1 MIVALFAFLHLA
13 IALPLGWI
21 LNIWADEASTLYTTE
36 HGISN
41 ALQHAITDE
50 KQAPLYFWVLSIWR
64 EASSSIFFA
73 RFFSVL
79 CSLLAIGAF
88 WNLARRFFREK
99 AAVFITAVFA
109 LHPFLI
115 WASLEIRVYSLTVL
129 LCILLIRYFHDGFL
143 VDKPVRGARV
153 MYVVIA
159 LVSLYTSYYLGFFLA
174 AGFVALIVSRR
185 FSAARMYFILMAI
198 AGVLFLPLLTAVYL
212 TFSAESEAFSSAPE
226 IGEGLRLLWN
236 FFLTFTLP
244 TELFPP
250 EDSTTISLV
259 RLWIVRAMIAIAA
272 LLLIRN
278 RKRFDSNIIVF
289 AALAAV
295 ISGFFFLAY
304 YFLGGI
310 YVQVRHSAVLF
321 VPTLFLVGLVVN
333 NVLPGGYD
341 SRKIKRPLVAA
352 MAVLLIASFAYAVFT
367 LYPQGVKRGDWA
379 NVAAHIQAN
388 EKPGQAIVVFTV
400 FDALALPYYYKG
412 QNKIVPDSHYFDF
425 QHQAVHGTDFSR
437 RKEAEFVISQIP
449 PEANEIWLIASQKCS
464 LSDVCGP
471 LENFTKANYTIIEE
485 KEFYLEK
492 VFLLRRNSQ

>member
-1 MIVALFAFLHLA
+1 MAVALFAFLHLA
-13 IALPLGWI
+13 IALPLAWI

-36 HGISN
+36 HGIIN
-41 ALQHAITDE
+41 AFSHAITDE
-50 KQAPLYFWVLSIWR
+50 KQAPLYFWTLSIWR

-88 WNLARRFFREK
+88 WGLARRFFSEK
-99 AAVFITAVFA
+99 TAIFVTGIFA

-129 LCILLIRYFHDGFL
+129 LCILLIRYFYDGFL
-143 VDKPVRGARV
+143 LDKPVRSARA
-153 MYVVIA
+153 MYTIIA
-159 LVSLYTSYYLGFFLA
+159 LVSLYTSYYLGFFLV
-174 AGFVALIVSRR
+174 AGFVALLVSRR
-185 FSAARMYFILMAI
+185 FSAAKTYFILMAI

-212 TFSAESEAFSSAPE
+212 TFSAESEAFSAAPSLP
-226 IGEGLRLLWN
+226 EGLRLLWN

-259 RLWIVRAMIAIAA
+259 RLWVVRILLAVSAV
-272 LLLIRN
+272 LLIKN
-278 RKRFDSNIIVF
+278 RAKFDSNIIVF

-304 YFLGGI
+304 YFLGAI

-321 VPTLFLVGLVVN
+321 VPTLLLVALVAN
-333 NVLPGGYD
+333 NVLPGVKTL
-341 SRKIKRPLVAA
+341 RRPLAA
-352 MAVLLIASFAYAVFT
+352 AIALLLIGSFAYSICT
-367 LYPQGVKRGDWA
+367 LYPQATKRGDWA
-379 NVAAHIQAN
+379 RVAAYIQAN
-388 EKPGQAIVVFTV
+388 ERDGQAIVVFTV
-400 FDALALPYYYKG
+400 FDALALPYYYNG
-412 QNKIVPDSHYFDF
+412 RNKIVPSGRYFDF
-425 QHQAVHGTDFSR
+425 QHQAVHGTDLSR
-437 RKEAEFVISQIP
+437 RREAEFVISQIP
-449 PEANEIWLIASQKCS
+449 PDATEIWLIASEKCIVT
-464 LSDVCGP
+464 DACGP